1 MAQPMS
7 ATARPAAPSE
17 QPLTPL
23 TGMPKR
29 VFREIVMLV
38 MGGVAVFLLQLT
50 IDMGLAS
57 ATTPVTYLLPL
68 SIFIVSMCAWTSVK
82 ILAPYADPLFVPI
95 AAFLTGIGIVYI
107 RRIDRTAQTDD
118 PLPRDAGVFA
128 GQGGRQL
135 MYYMAGV
142 LLLTVLLILVRN
154 HRVLR
159 GYAYILLFAGIA
171 LAALPGFLPASISSS
186 GGSKNWIRF
195 GSFSVQPSEFAKLM
209 LLIFFAVYLVRKRDM
224 LSVAGKKVLGLQLP
238 RMKDLGPIVIV
249 WAASLLMLI
258 MERDLGTSLLLFSI
272 FLSMLYMATRRASW
286 IIIGLTMFVGGCVA
300 IYPFFGH
307 LQVRVAIWLDP
318 WKYEYVYSDG
328 STPSSWQ
335 LVQGLVAMNSGGL
348 IGNGP
353 GSGNPN
359 AIPASESDFI
369 LAAIGE
375 EVGLIGLLAI
385 LLLYAILVQRG
396 FKTGLMSRDLF
407 GTLMAGGLAFLV
419 AFQLFVVLGGV
430 TGLIPMTG
438 QTTAFLAAGG
448 SSLVGSWLLIG
459 LLVRVSDDAR
469 KPWQASFGLQKTD
482 APPEFLAEQAA
493 KRAAEEAEKAQL
505 AGVMDSGPIP
515 GGDQPTEL
523 IIPGHL
529 QGGCPT
535 KGTMEEDVLSP
546 PPGGPV
552 SGPPVSGPPMSPP
565 MSPPPGGPTG
575 HPGQPGSP
583 TARGPQY
590 PPMSPP
596 PPPGSAY
603 GSPPPPGNPTRPAP
617 QTPPPPPASAF
628 DSTNSA
634 PRNSAA
640 PNGGSPNGAPDHRPQ
655 PPASAF
661 DPWPQPP
668 NGNDDK
674 RKEGGE

>member
-1 MAQPMS
+1 MTETQGELMAQPMS
-7 ATARPAAPSE
+7 ATARPVGPSE
-17 QPLTPL
+17 PPLTPL

-38 MGGVAVFLLQLT
+38 MGGVAVLLFQVT
-50 IDMGLAS
+50 IDVALTET
-57 ATTPVTYLLPL
+57 TTPVTFLLPL
-68 SIFIVSMCAWTSVK
+68 LIFIVSMCAWTAVK
-82 ILAPYADPLFVPI
+82 FLAPYADPLFVPI

-107 RRIDRTAQTDD
+107 RRIDRTAITDE
-118 PLPRDAGVFA
+118 PLPADAGVFA

-135 MYYMAGV
+135 MYYIAGV
-142 LLLTVLLILVRN
+142 VLLTVFLAVVRN
-154 HRVLR
+154 HRILR
-159 GYAYILLFAGIA
+159 GYAYILLFAGIF
-171 LAALPGFLPASISSS
+171 LAAIPGFLPYSISGS
-186 GGSKNWIRF
+186 GGSKNWIRL

-224 LSVAGKKVLGLQLP
+224 LSVAGKKILGLQLP

-249 WAASLLMLI
+249 WAASLVILV

-286 IIIGLTMFVGGCVA
+286 IIIGLTMFIGGCIA
-300 IYPFFGH
+300 IYPFFSH
-307 LQVRVAIWLDP
+307 LQTRVAIWLDP
-318 WKYEYVYSDG
+318 WAYVGDPENDSY
-328 STPSSWQ
+328 Q
-335 LVQGLVAMNSGGL
+335 LVQGLVALNSGGL
-348 IGNGP
+348 LGNGP

-359 AIPASESDFI
+359 RIPASESDFI

-375 EVGLIGLLAI
+375 ETGLIGLIAI

-396 FKTGLMSRDLF
+396 FKTGIMSRDLF
-407 GTLMAGGLAFLV
+407 GSLMAGGLAFLL
-419 AFQLFVVLGGV
+419 AFQLFVVFGGV

-438 QTTAFLAAGG
+438 QTTTFLAAGG

-459 LLVRVSDDAR
+459 LFARVSDDAR
-469 KPWQASFGLQKTD
+469 KPWQASFGLQKTE

-493 KRAAEEAEKAQL
+493 KRAAEEAAKAEA

-529 QGGCPT
+529 QGGGPT

-552 SGPPVSGPPMSPP
+552 SGPPVSGPPGTPP

-575 HPGQPGSP
+575 RPGDP

-590 PPMSPP
+590 PPQTPP

-603 GSPPPPGNPTRPAP
+603 GSPPPPPGSAYGAPTPPPPGNTTRPAP

-628 DSTNSA
+628 DSPYSS
-634 PRNSAA
+634 R
-640 PNGGSPNGAPDHRPQ
+640 
-655 PPASAF
+655 
-661 DPWPQPP
+661 PQPP
-668 NGNDDK
+668 NGGDDQ

>member
-7 ATARPAAPSE
+7 ATARPAGPSE
-17 QPLTPL
+17 PPLTPL

-38 MGGVAVFLLQLT
+38 IGGIAVFLFQLT
-50 IDMGLAS
+50 IDVSLPE
-57 ATTPVTYLLPL
+57 ATTTSVTYLLPL
-68 SIFIVSMCAWTSVK
+68 LIFIVSLCAWASVK
-82 ILAPYADPLFVPI
+82 FLAPYADPLFVPI

-107 RRIDRTAQTDD
+107 RRIDRTALTDE
-118 PLPRDAGVFA
+118 PLPVDAGVFA

-142 LLLTVLLILVRN
+142 VLLTVLLAVVRN

-159 GYAYILLFAGIA
+159 GYAYILLFAGIF
-171 LAALPGFLPASISSS
+171 LAAIPGFLPASISSS

-224 LSVAGKKVLGLQLP
+224 LSVAGKKILGLQLP

-249 WAASLLMLI
+249 WAASLVILV

-286 IIIGLTMFVGGCVA
+286 IIIGLTMFVGGCIA
-300 IYPFFGH
+300 IYPFFSH

-318 WKYEYVYSDG
+318 WNPEYVYSDG

-335 LVQGLVAMNSGGL
+335 LVQGLVALNSGGL

-353 GSGNPN
+353 GAGNPN
-359 AIPASESDFI
+359 MIPASESDFI

-375 EVGLIGLLAI
+375 EVGLLGLVGI
-385 LLLYAILVQRG
+385 LLLYAVLVQRG

-407 GTLMAGGLAFLV
+407 GSLMAGGLAFLV
-419 AFQLFVVLGGV
+419 AFQLFVVFGGV

-438 QTTAFLAAGG
+438 QTTMFLAAGG

-459 LLVRVSDDAR
+459 LFVRVSDDAR
-469 KPWQASFGLQKTD
+469 KPWQASFGLQKTE

-493 KRAAEEAEKAQL
+493 KRAAEQAEL
-505 AGVMDSGPIP
+505 AAVMDSGPIP

-529 QGGCPT
+529 PGGPGN
-535 KGTMEEDVLSP
+535 GTMEENVVSP
-546 PPGGPV
+546 PGPV
-552 SGPPVSGPPMSPP
+552 SGPPGPVSGPPGPFSAPP
-565 MSPPPGGPTG
+565 TSPPPAGPGPGGTT
-575 HPGQPGSP
+575 QSP
-583 TARGPQY
+583 DPNARGPQY
-590 PPMSPP
+590 PPQTPP

-603 GSPPPPGNPTRPAP
+603 GSPPPGPPGNATRPAP
-617 QTPPPPPASAF
+617 QTPPPPPSSAF
-628 DSTNSA
+628 DY
-634 PRNSAA
+634 
-640 PNGGSPNGAPDHRPQ
+640 RPQ
-655 PPASAF
+655 PPET
-661 DPWPQPP
+661 
-668 NGNDDK
+668 
-674 RKEGGE
+674 KEGGE

>member
-7 ATARPAAPSE
+7 ATARPAGPSE
-17 QPLTPL
+17 PPLTPL

-29 VFREIVMLV
+29 VFREIVMMI
-38 MGGVAVFLLQLT
+38 MGGVAVFLFQLT
-50 IDMGLAS
+50 IDVALTDE
-57 ATTPVTYLLPL
+57 TTSVTYLLPL
-68 SIFIVSMCAWTSVK
+68 LIFIVSMCAWTAVK
-82 ILAPYADPLFVPI
+82 FLAPYADPLLVPI

-107 RRIDRTAQTDD
+107 RRIDRTAARED
-118 PLPRDAGVFA
+118 PLPADAGIFA

-135 MYYMAGV
+135 MYYMAAV
-142 LLLTVLLILVRN
+142 VLLTVLLVVVRN

-159 GYAYILLFAGIA
+159 GYAYILLFAGIF
-171 LAALPGFLPASISSS
+171 LAAIPGFLPYSISGS
-186 GGSKNWIRF
+186 GGSKNWIRL

-224 LSVAGKKVLGLQLP
+224 LSVAGKKILGLQLP

-249 WAASLLMLI
+249 WAASLIILV

-272 FLSMLYMATRRASW
+272 FLSMLYMSTRRASW
-286 IIIGLTMFVGGCVA
+286 IVIGLTMFIGGCVA
-300 IYPFFGH
+300 IYPFFSH

-318 WKYEYVYSDG
+318 WAYVDDPV
-328 STPSSWQ
+328 TSSYQ
-335 LVQGLVAMNSGGL
+335 LVQGLVALNSGGIL
-348 IGNGP
+348 GNGP

-359 AIPASESDFI
+359 RIPASESDFI

-375 EVGLIGLLAI
+375 EVGLIGLIAI
-385 LLLYAILVQRG
+385 LLLYAVLVERG
-396 FKTGLMSRDLF
+396 FKIGIMSRDQF
-407 GTLMAGGLAFLV
+407 GSLMAGGLAFLV
-419 AFQLFVVLGGV
+419 AFQLFVVFGGV

-469 KPWQASFGLQKTD
+469 KPWQASFGLQKTE

-493 KRAAEEAEKAQL
+493 KRAAEQAAL

-529 QGGCPT
+529 QGGGPT
-535 KGTMEEDVLSP
+535 QGTMEEDVLSP

-552 SGPPVSGPPMSPP
+552 SGPPMSPP
-565 MSPPPGGPTG
+565 MSPPPSPPQGGGQYGGPTG
-575 HPGQPGSP
+575 QPGGPTGQPGGP
-583 TARGPQY
+583 TGRPGHPGNPNARGPQQ
-590 PPMSPP
+590 PPQTPP

-603 GSPPPPGNPTRPAP
+603 GSPPPPPPGDPTRPAP
-617 QTPPPPPASAF
+617 QTPPPPPSSAF
-628 DSTNSA
+628 DY
-634 PRNSAA
+634 
-640 PNGGSPNGAPDHRPQ
+640 RPQ
-655 PPASAF
+655 PPT
-661 DPWPQPP
+661 
-668 NGNDDK
+668 GYDDN
-674 RKEGGE
+674 RKEGSE

>member
-7 ATARPAAPSE
+7 ATARPAGPSE
-17 QPLTPL
+17 PPLTPL

-38 MGGVAVFLLQLT
+38 VGGVAVFLMQLS
-50 IDMGLAS
+50 IDTALTG
-57 ATTPVTYLLPL
+57 TTTSVTFMLPL
-68 SIFIVSMCAWTSVK
+68 LIFIVSMCAWTSVK

-107 RRIDRTAQTDD
+107 RRIDRTAMTDD
-118 PLPRDAGVFA
+118 PLPADAGIFA

-142 LLLTVLLILVRN
+142 VLLTVLLAVVRN
-154 HRVLR
+154 HRLLR
-159 GYAYILLFAGIA
+159 GYAYILLFAGIF
-171 LAALPGFLPASISSS
+171 LAAIPGFLPASISAS

-224 LSVAGKKVLGLQLP
+224 LSVAGKKILGLQLP
-238 RMKDLGPIVIV
+238 RMKDLGPILIV
-249 WAASLLMLI
+249 WAASLVILV

-286 IIIGLTMFVGGCVA
+286 IVIGLTMFVGGCVA

-359 AIPASESDFI
+359 MIPASESDFI

-375 EVGLIGLLAI
+375 EVGLIGLIGI
-385 LLLYAILVQRG
+385 LLLYAILVERG
-396 FKTGLMSRDLF
+396 FKTGIMSRDLF
-407 GTLMAGGLAFLV
+407 GSLMAGGLAFLV

-459 LLVRVSDDAR
+459 LLIRVSDDAR
-469 KPWQASFGLQKTD
+469 KPWQASFGLQKTE

-493 KRAAEEAEKAQL
+493 KRAAEQAAL

-529 QGGCPT
+529 QGGRPA
-535 KGTMEEDVLSP
+535 GTMEEDVLSP
-546 PPGGPV
+546 PPGGPA
-552 SGPPVSGPPMSPP
+552 GPTAMISPP
-565 MSPPPGGPTG
+565 MSPPQGGPTG
-575 HPGQPGSP
+575 GPGYTGGPGQPGNTTRP
-583 TARGPQY
+583 APQHQT
-590 PPMSPP
+590 PP

-603 GSPPPPGNPTRPAP
+603 GSPPPGGNPTRPAP
-617 QTPPPPPASAF
+617 QSPPPPQTPPPPPSSAF
-628 DSTNSA
+628 DY
-634 PRNSAA
+634 
-640 PNGGSPNGAPDHRPQ
+640 RPE
-655 PPASAF
+655 
-661 DPWPQPP
+661 PP
-668 NGNDDK
+668 NGYDDK

>member
-7 ATARPAAPSE
+7 ATARPAGPSE
-17 QPLTPL
+17 LPLTPL

-29 VFREIVMLV
+29 IFREIVMLV
-38 MGGVAVFLLQLT
+38 MAGVAVFLFQLS
-50 IDMGLAS
+50 IDEAVNGK
-57 ATTPVTYLLPL
+57 TTSVTFMLPL
-68 SIFIVSMCAWTSVK
+68 LIFIVSMCAWAAVK
-82 ILAPYADPLFVPI
+82 FLAPYADPLFVPI

-107 RRIDRTAQTDD
+107 RRIDLTAMTDD
-118 PLPRDAGVFA
+118 PLPPDAGVFA

-142 LLLTVLLILVRN
+142 VLLTVFLAVVRN
-154 HRVLR
+154 HRILR

-171 LAALPGFLPASISSS
+171 LAALPGFLPYSISGS
-186 GGSKNWIRF
+186 GGSKNWIRL
-195 GSFSVQPSEFAKLM
+195 GSFSIQPSEFAKLM

-249 WAASLLMLI
+249 WAASLVILI

-286 IIIGLTMFVGGCVA
+286 IVIGLTMFFGGCIA
-300 IYPFFGH
+300 IYPFFSH
-307 LQVRVAIWLDP
+307 LQTRVDIWLDP
-318 WKYEYVYSDG
+318 WDPVKVYETG
-328 STPSSWQ
+328 TSWQ

-348 IGNGP
+348 LGNGP

-359 AIPASESDFI
+359 MIPASESDFI

-375 EVGLIGLLAI
+375 EVGLLGLTAI

-419 AFQLFVVLGGV
+419 AFQLFVVFGGV

-438 QTTAFLAAGG
+438 QTTMFLAAGG

-459 LLVRVSDDAR
+459 LFVRVSDDAR
-469 KPWQASFGLQKTD
+469 KPWQASFGLQKTE

-529 QGGCPT
+529 QGGGPT
-535 KGTMEEDVLSP
+535 KGTMEEDVLIP
-546 PPGGPV
+546 PPPVSGPPMSGPPMSGPPV

-565 MSPPPGGPTG
+565 PGGPTG
-575 HPGQPGSP
+575 RPGNP
-583 TARGPQY
+583 TMRGPQY

-603 GSPPPPGNPTRPAP
+603 GSPPPGNQTRPAP

-628 DSTNSA
+628 DPGQGA
-634 PRNSAA
+634 P
-640 PNGGSPNGAPDHRPQ
+640 GGAPDDRRPQ

>member
-7 ATARPAAPSE
+7 ATARPAGPSE
-17 QPLTPL
+17 PPLTPL

-29 VFREIVMLV
+29 TFREIVMLV
-38 MGGVAVFLLQLT
+38 MGGVAVFLFQLT
-50 IDMGLAS
+50 IDVALTDE
-57 ATTPVTYLLPL
+57 TTSVTYVLPL
-68 SIFIVSMCAWTSVK
+68 LIFIVSMCAWAAVK
-82 ILAPYADPLFVPI
+82 FLAPYADPLFVPI

-107 RRIDRTAQTDD
+107 RRIDRTAARED
-118 PLPRDAGVFA
+118 PLPADAGVFA

-135 MYYMAGV
+135 MYYMAAV
-142 LLLTVLLILVRN
+142 FLLVVFLAVVRN

-159 GYAYILLFAGIA
+159 GYAYILLFAGIF
-171 LAALPGFLPASISSS
+171 LAAIPGFLPSSISES
-186 GGSKNWIRF
+186 GGSKNWIRL

-224 LSVAGKKVLGLQLP
+224 LSVAGKKILGLQLP
-238 RMKDLGPIVIV
+238 RLKDLGPIVIV
-249 WAASLLMLI
+249 WAASLVILV

-286 IIIGLTMFVGGCVA
+286 IIIGLTMFIGGCIA
-300 IYPFFGH
+300 IYPFFSH

-318 WKYEYVYSDG
+318 WKYVDDPV
-328 STPSSWQ
+328 TSSYQ
-335 LVQGLVAMNSGGL
+335 LVQGLVALNSGGIL
-348 IGNGP
+348 GNGP

-359 AIPASESDFI
+359 RIPASESDFI

-375 EVGLIGLLAI
+375 EVGLIGLIAI
-385 LLLYAILVQRG
+385 LLLYAVLVERG
-396 FKTGLMSRDLF
+396 FKTSIMSRDLF
-407 GTLMAGGLAFLV
+407 GKLMAGGLAFLV
-419 AFQLFVVLGGV
+419 AFQLFVVFGGV

-438 QTTAFLAAGG
+438 QTTTFLAAGG

-469 KPWQASFGLQKTD
+469 KPWQASFGLQKTE

-493 KRAAEEAEKAQL
+493 KRAAEQAAL

-529 QGGCPT
+529 QGGGPT

-552 SGPPVSGPPMSPP
+552 SGPPMSPPPMSPP
-565 MSPPPGGPTG
+565 QGGGPTG
-575 HPGQPGSP
+575 RPGDP
-583 TARGPQY
+583 TARGPQQ
-590 PPMSPP
+590 PPQTPP
-596 PPPGSAY
+596 PPPPNSAY
-603 GSPPPPGNPTRPAP
+603 GSPPPPGGTTRPAP
-617 QTPPPPPASAF
+617 QTPPPATPQPPPPPPSSAF
-628 DSTNSA
+628 DSA
-634 PRNSAA
+634 PYDR
-640 PNGGSPNGAPDHRPQ
+640 RPQ
-655 PPASAF
+655 PPT
-661 DPWPQPP
+661 
-668 NGNDDK
+668 GRDDQ
-674 RKEGGE
+674 RREGDS

>member
-7 ATARPAAPSE
+7 ATARPAGPSE
-17 QPLTPL
+17 PPLTPL

-29 VFREIVMLV
+29 VFREIVMLL

-50 IDMGLAS
+50 IDVALTD
-57 ATTPVTYLLPL
+57 TTTSVTYTLPL
-68 SIFIVSMCAWTSVK
+68 LIFIVSMCAWTSVK

-107 RRIDRTAQTDD
+107 RRIDRTARTDD
-118 PLPRDAGVFA
+118 PLPADAGIFA

-142 LLLTVLLILVRN
+142 VLLTVLLIVVRN

-159 GYAYILLFAGIA
+159 GYAYILLFAGIF
-171 LAALPGFLPASISSS
+171 LAAIPGFLPASISSS

-224 LSVAGKKVLGLQLP
+224 LSVAGKKILGLQLP

-249 WAASLLMLI
+249 WAASLVILV

-286 IIIGLTMFVGGCVA
+286 IVIGLTMFVGGCIA

-328 STPSSWQ
+328 TTPSSWQ

-359 AIPASESDFI
+359 MIPASESDFI

-375 EVGLIGLLAI
+375 EVGLIGLIGI
-385 LLLYAILVQRG
+385 LMLYAILVQRG
-396 FKTGLMSRDLF
+396 FKTGIMSRDLF
-407 GTLMAGGLAFLV
+407 GSLMAGGLAFLV

-469 KPWQASFGLQKTD
+469 KPWQASFGLMKTE

-493 KRAAEEAEKAQL
+493 KRAAEQAEL

-523 IIPGHL
+523 IIPANL
-529 QGGCPT
+529 QGGGAT
-535 KGTMEEDVLSP
+535 GGTTMEEDVLSP

-552 SGPPVSGPPMSPP
+552 SGPPMSSPP
-565 MSPPPGGPTG
+565 QGGGYQSQPGGPTGYQGPPGGPTG
-575 HPGQPGSP
+575 HQARPGGP
-583 TARGPQY
+583 TGHPNPPPGPQY
-590 PPMSPP
+590 PPQSPP

-603 GSPPPPGNPTRPAP
+603 GSPPPGGNTTRPAP
-617 QTPPPPPASAF
+617 QTPPPPPSSAF
-628 DSTNSA
+628 DY
-634 PRNSAA
+634 
-640 PNGGSPNGAPDHRPQ
+640 RPE
-655 PPASAF
+655 
-661 DPWPQPP
+661 PP
-668 NGNDDK
+668 NGYDDK

>member
-7 ATARPAAPSE
+7 ATARPAGPSE
-17 QPLTPL
+17 TPLTPL
-23 TGMPKR
+23 SGMPKR
-29 VFREIVMLV
+29 IGTEIVMLL
-38 MGGVAVFLLQLT
+38 MGGIGVFLLQLS
-50 IDMGLAS
+50 IDYALTE
-57 ATTPVTYLLPL
+57 TTTSVTFTLPL
-68 SIFIVSMCAWTSVK
+68 LIFIVSMCAWTAVK
-82 ILAPYADPLFVPI
+82 VLAPYADPLFVPI

-107 RRIDRTAQTDD
+107 RRIDRTARTDD
-118 PLPRDAGVFA
+118 PLPADAGIFG

-135 MYYMAGV
+135 MYYIAAV
-142 LLLTVLLILVRN
+142 VLLTVFLAVVRN
-154 HRVLR
+154 HRMLR

-171 LAALPGFLPASISSS
+171 FAALPGFLPASISES

-249 WAASLLMLI
+249 WAASLLMLV

-286 IIIGLTMFVGGCVA
+286 ILIGLTMFVGGCIA

-307 LQVRVAIWLDP
+307 LQTRVAIWTDP
-318 WKYEYVYSDG
+318 WKYLNDPVNDSY
-328 STPSSWQ
+328 Q
-335 LVQGLVAMNSGGL
+335 LVQGLVALNSGGL

-359 AIPASESDFI
+359 LIPASESDFI

-375 EVGLIGLLAI
+375 ELGLIGLIAI

-396 FKTGLMSRDLF
+396 FKTGIMSRDLF
-407 GTLMAGGLAFLV
+407 GKLMAGGLAFLV
-419 AFQLFVVLGGV
+419 AFQLFVVFGGI

-438 QTTAFLAAGG
+438 QTTQFLAAGG

-459 LLVRVSDDAR
+459 LLLRVSDDAR
-469 KPWQASFGLQKTD
+469 KPWEASFGLMKTE

-493 KRAAEEAEKAQL
+493 RRAAKEAEL
-505 AGVMDSGPIP
+505 AAVADSGPIP

-529 QGGCPT
+529 QGPGR
-535 KGTMEEDVLSP
+535 GTVEEDVLSP
-546 PPGGPV
+546 PPG
-552 SGPPVSGPPMSPP
+552 P
-565 MSPPPGGPTG
+565 MSPPPGGMSPPPGGGMSPPPGGPGGPGGPTG
-575 HPGQPGSP
+575 QPTG
-583 TARGPQY
+583 RPQY
-590 PPMSPP
+590 SPP
-596 PPPGSAY
+596 PPPNSAFGPSGPPQPGY
-603 GSPPPPGNPTRPAP
+603 QPGSPQGAPGSPTRPAP
-617 QTPPPPPASAF
+617 QTPPPPPSSAF
-628 DSTNSA
+628 DY
-634 PRNSAA
+634 
-640 PNGGSPNGAPDHRPQ
+640 RPQ
-655 PPASAF
+655 PPA
-661 DPWPQPP
+661 DP
-668 NGNDDK
+668 
-674 RKEGGE
+674 RREGDS